1 MLTREPGGTLAG
13 LRLDADAVVLA
24 DVLLA
29 DRLAVGAPLAL
40 GVAVAAPLV
49 VDESRDGLGPRL
61 DHVVGLPVDALEALA
76 DVQASMGE

>member
-1 MLTREPGGTLAG
+1 MLTREPCWTLAR

-49 VDESRDGLGPRL
+49 VDQPRDRLGPRL
-61 DHVVGLPVDALEALA
+61 DHVVGLPVYTLEAFS

>member
-1 MLTREPGGTLAG
+1 MLTREPGGTLAR

-29 DRLAVGAPLAL
+29 HGLAVGALLAL

-49 VDESRDGLGPRL
+49 VDQPRDRLGPRL